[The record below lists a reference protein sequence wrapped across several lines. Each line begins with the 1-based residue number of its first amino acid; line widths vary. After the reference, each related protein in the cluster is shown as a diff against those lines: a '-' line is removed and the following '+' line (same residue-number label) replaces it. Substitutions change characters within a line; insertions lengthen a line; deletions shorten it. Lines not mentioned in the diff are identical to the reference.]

1 MLIGVR
7 LQKEVIQVSILHN
20 QTILDLKREISM
32 MKNISD
38 PFPYWLT
45 YHGLVLLDDMMVSEI
60 GFLEGTE
67 LLCAESLTSSIVIP
81 TAKGNE
87 VWRVNLQPSMIPGSA
102 AGQVLINPSTASLSG
117 KVPPGLVSTLNRG
130 WLTTITAG
138 IFTLDLNTILSCA
151 GMMWSFWT
159 LSNTISRELNSFK
172 ENKTFSDIAR
182 SMVNGSIEGML
193 ENMTTIKKLFLSAKL
208 N

>member
-32 MKNISD
+32 MKNIPD

-102 AGQVLINPSTASLSG
+102 AGQVLINPSTASRSG
-117 KVPPGLVSTLNRG
+117 KVSPGLVSTLNRG